1 LAKPLKNNQITY
13 WAASNCCPV
22 QIKSYAFS
30 NHFFRYICGVHYNT
44 FTKTNKEYYMRHS
57 LYNCNAVENLINRY
71 SQVQGN
77 TFTQLY
83 EGVLG
88 YGKLVLKAPQK
99 KTAVITEVPLNEW
112 SSAHKIRMYNNC
124 PKKYQNL

>member
-1 LAKPLKNNQITY
+1 
-13 WAASNCCPV
+13 
-22 QIKSYAFS
+22 
-30 NHFFRYICGVHYNT
+30 
-44 FTKTNKEYYMRHS
+44 MRHS

-71 SQVQGN
+71 SQVEGN
-77 TFTQLY
+77 TFTRLY

-112 SSAHKIRMYNNC
+112 SSAHTIRMYNIC